1 MAEKDRFLKN
11 EVHLMSWLKSFSF
24 ISLMFVLSGCVGPL
38 ALFGGAVGAGATL
51 SKEKTVGNTVDD
63 HTIWTKIKAGFL
75 EHNKEVEGILTNV
88 SVEVSEGRVLL
99 TGFVKTPDERLIVL
113 RIVWQQNGV
122 REVINEIKLSG
133 ETNQSNAKQYSKD
146 TWITTQ
152 VKSKMF
158 LNNHVRSINFSVET
172 IDGVVYVIGIARSE
186 AELHAIREIAEGV
199 QGVNRFVSYIRVE
212 SKPEVKKKEKSQAIE
227 PKEEILFKSEEQVY
241 VEDSK
246 KNEPSYV
253 KPEKVDEVDEEEIE
267 IEYLDSDD

>member
-1 MAEKDRFLKN
+1 MLWF
-11 EVHLMSWLKSFSF
+11 KSFS
-24 ISLMFVLSGCVGPL
+24 LMMIMFALSSCIGPL

-63 HTIWTKIKAGFL
+63 HAIWAKIKAGFL

-99 TGFVKTPDERLIVL
+99 TGFVKTPEERLLVL
-113 RIVWQQNGV
+113 RIVWKQNGV

-152 VKSKMF
+152 VRSKMF
-158 LNNHVRSINFSVET
+158 LNDHIRSINFSVET
-172 IDGVVYVIGIARSE
+172 IDAVVYVLGIARSE
-186 AELHAIREIAEGV
+186 AELNAIRESAEGV

-212 SKPEVKKKEKSQAIE
+212 GKKEAKKQENVQAKE
-227 PKEEILFKSEEQVY
+227 QKEEVLFKGEEVH
-241 VEDSK
+241 VKEEK
-246 KNEPSYV
+246 KTEPSHV